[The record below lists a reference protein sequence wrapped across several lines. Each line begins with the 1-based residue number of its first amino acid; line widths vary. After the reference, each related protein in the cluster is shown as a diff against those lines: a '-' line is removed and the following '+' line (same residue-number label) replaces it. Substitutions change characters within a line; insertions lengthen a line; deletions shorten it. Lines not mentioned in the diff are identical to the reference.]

1 MDKITILLQDKQ
13 TIEKLAADPQVQI
26 RIKDAVLD
34 GIGRRAMKLSN
45 LTSDM
50 VRAAQKEIRK
60 EFFIDSWKDILKDEY
75 KDVIKRQARTEMQ
88 VLVNEEIN
96 ECRKEI
102 RESIRSWKLDVLKK
116 LKEYDIEK
124 DIREVAEE
132 VIRKK
137 FKEQD

>member
-13 TIEKLAADPQVQI
+13 TIEKLAADPDVQI

-34 GIGRRAMKLSN
+34 GIAKRGMKLSGI
-45 LTSDM
+45 TSGIIS
-50 VRAAQKEIRK
+50 AAQREIRQ
-60 EFFIDSWKDILKDEY
+60 EFFGDTWRDILKDEY
-75 KDVIKRQARTEMQ
+75 KTVIREQAKASLNH
-88 VLVNEEIN
+88 LVNEELAK
-96 ECRKEI
+96 CSKEI
-102 RESIRSWKLDVLKK
+102 NESIRFWKAEVLKK

-137 FKEQD
+137 FKE